1 MATALNH
8 PFYPPDL
15 NPIGNVANKMSITAL
30 LGTFAVAVAGVIGFS
45 SAVLKTV
52 KPNIS
57 RTDKILV
64 GWFVFSQ
71 LPQPQYCLKVGL
83 S

>member
-1 MATALNH
+1 MATVLDH

-15 NPIGNVANKMSITAL
+15 DPIGYAANTLSITAL
-30 LGTFAVAVAGVIGFS
+30 LGTFAVAVAGVIAFS
-45 SAVLKTV
+45 SAVLKAV

-64 GWFVFSQ
+64 GWFVFSAY
-71 LPQPQYCLKVGL
+71 PWP
-83 S
+83 

>member
-8 PFYPPDL
+8 PFYPLDL
-15 NPIGNVANKMSITAL
+15 NPIGYVSNTMSITAL
-30 LGTFAVAVAGVIGFS
+30 LGTFTVAVAGVIVFT
-45 SAVLKTV
+45 SAVLKAA
-52 KPNIS
+52 KPNLS

-64 GWFVFSQ
+64 GWFVFSET
-71 LPQPQYCLKVGL
+71 YWFHCCLIGQ